1 MKNLVDY
8 INEQLIVEM
17 SPETYK
23 KAADKARQ
31 IGDPRWEKF
40 LNAYVKELKKL
51 DDLNPDNADKKVFKM
66 YQEDK
71 QFFRKL
77 KQKFPD
83 IKRVSGGITAYNEDE
98 TIKLHFETNIANGY
112 DYEDKTRL
120 FLPRE
125 WPSWSGEEKPSFVD
139 DGDKLIV
146 VTIFD
151 YGKEEG
157 DDNGFA
163 TMIYD
168 VTKDNLAKFSYKKFT
183 DRGKEVAADIIKFA
197 NPNSKFADG
206 NGLKRS

>member
-51 DDLNPDNADKKVFKM
+51 DDLNADNADKKVFKM

-77 KQKFPD
+77 KQQFPD
-83 IKRVSGGITAYNEDE
+83 IKRVAGGITAYNEDE

-183 DRGKEVAADIIKFA
+183 DRGKDVAANIIKFA
-197 NPNSKFADG
+197 NPNSKFADS

>member
-51 DDLNPDNADKKVFKM
+51 DDLNADGADKKVFKM

-77 KQKFPD
+77 RQEFPD

-98 TIKLHFETNIANGY
+98 TIKLHFETNIAKGY
-112 DYEDKTRL
+112 EYEDKTRL

-163 TMIYD
+163 SMIYD
-168 VTKDNLAKFSYKKFT
+168 VTKDNLVKFSYKKFT

>member
-51 DDLNPDNADKKVFKM
+51 DDLNADNADKKVFKM

-77 KQKFPD
+77 KQQFPD
-83 IKRVSGGITAYNEDE
+83 IKRVAGGITAYNEDE

-157 DDNGFA
+157 DENGFA

-197 NPNSKFADG
+197 NPNSKFADS

>member
-51 DDLNPDNADKKVFKM
+51 DDLNADNADKKVFKM

-77 KQKFPD
+77 KQQFPD
-83 IKRVSGGITAYNEDE
+83 IKRVAGGITAYNEDE

-157 DDNGFA
+157 DENGFA

>member
-17 SPETYK
+17 SLETYK

-51 DDLNPDNADKKVFKM
+51 DDLNADSGDKKVFKM

-77 KQKFPD
+77 RQEFPD

-197 NPNSKFADG
+197 NPNSKFADS

>member
-51 DDLNPDNADKKVFKM
+51 DDLNADNADKKVFKM

-77 KQKFPD
+77 KQQFPD
-83 IKRVSGGITAYNEDE
+83 IKRVAGGITAYNEDE

-157 DDNGFA
+157 DENGFA

-168 VTKDNLAKFSYKKFT
+168 VTKDKLAKFSYKKFT

-197 NPNSKFADG
+197 NPNSKFADS

>member
-8 INEQLIVEM
+8 INEQLITEM

-206 NGLKRS
+206 NGLKRF

>member
-8 INEQLIVEM
+8 INEQLITEM